1 MSASERQSTGS
12 AAFVSGSDG
21 EIEYSDDPRD
31 FGWVREN
38 VPCQTACPAGTD
50 IPTYIWEILEDRH
63 GKSYEIN
70 REANVLPGVL
80 GRICSRPCEDQCRH
94 GWPGNGDPVSICHLK
109 RAAADLK
116 DRGHRLNESL
126 YAPSGK
132 CVAIVGSGYAGL
144 ACALRLARGGRQ
156 VLVLDAEAAGWGG
169 SSRNHG
175 QIG

>member
-1 MSASERQSTGS
+1 MAQRQGMNPSSKTVPRTYERADRPKNIATY
-12 AAFVSGSDG
+12 
-21 EIEYSDDPRD
+21 YSDDPRD

-50 IPTYIWEILEDRH
+50 IPAYILAIMQDKH
-63 GKSYEIN
+63 GLSYEIN

-94 GWPGNGDPVSICHLK
+94 AWPGNGEAVSICHLK

-116 DRGHRLNESL
+116 DVGHRLNESL

-132 CVAIVGSGYAGL
+132 KVAIVGSGS
-144 ACALRLARGGRQ
+144 CAK
-156 VLVLDAEAAGWGG
+156 
-169 SSRNHG
+169 
-175 QIG
+175 